1 VEASGC
7 VFKGNLFLV
16 LEYVEHDLSGLLDK
30 SYKFG
35 PALVKSIMCQL
46 LGALQFMHGEGFVHR
61 DIKSSN
67 LLITNHHV
75 VKLADFGL
83 ARDMRSDSTG
93 DKHPAGENGAPEFTN
108 KVITLWYRPP
118 ELLLGTKQYGSAVD
132 MWSAGCILAELLL
145 GRPLMPGRSEEKQI
159 AKIFEMVGSPTPEL
173 WPNREYENMVH
184 WDKFRPEVPMMGR
197 LEKELCKVRSQPA
210 SQPAS

>member
-1 VEASGC
+1 MTLQQSSAQGA
-7 VFKGNLFLV
+7 NV
-16 LEYVEHDLSGLLDK
+16 LINNDGSL
-30 SYKFG
+30 
-35 PALVKSIMCQL
+35 
-46 LGALQFMHGEGFVHR
+46 
-61 DIKSSN
+61 
-67 LLITNHHV
+67 
-75 VKLADFGL
+75 KLADFGL
-83 ARDMRSDSTG
+83 ARFVSGKEKTY
-93 DKHPAGENGAPEFTN
+93 TN